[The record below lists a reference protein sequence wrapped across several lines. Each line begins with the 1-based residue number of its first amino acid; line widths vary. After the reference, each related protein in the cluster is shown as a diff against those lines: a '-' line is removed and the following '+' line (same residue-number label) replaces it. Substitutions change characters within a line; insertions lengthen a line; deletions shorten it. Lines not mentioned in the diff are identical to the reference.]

1 MNKKNRRG
9 VFKAIAA
16 CTLSA
21 AMLLSGGCGSRGG
34 QGGPGGP
41 NAQQGGTICVITKQH
56 LSFWDDVKK
65 GAEDAGEEF
74 GYDIVYS
81 EATNDNDYS
90 SQEAAI
96 YDAIKKKAKAIVIA
110 PNGKTELNKAFED
123 AEKAGIKIIN
133 INSRADY
140 EGVAS
145 FIRCS
150 DYESGSVAARNAI
163 TLMQVKD
170 PELAGLKN
178 IAIIPSTA
186 ATSEERVAGFIDSF
200 TSQASDAIAP
210 IDMTET
216 NEKKVKEARD
226 AKIDAYK
233 KGVIK
238 GAECS
243 KEGAAKE
250 EAMKILQ
257 NNQGNISVMFGT
269 NTNTTLGIC
278 EAIEELELENEVVVV
293 GFNSDEKELAYIKT
307 HVLDGTVIQN
317 PYMMGYVGVR
327 YAKRAI
333 TGDSVPSRMDTGA
346 VFVNAE
352 NINDD
357 FVQLMIY
364 PDGKPDAAENTTGGE
379 G

>member
-21 AMLLSGGCGSRGG
+21 AMLLSGGCGSRGRQVG
-34 QGGPGGP
+34 LGGP
-41 NAQQGGTICVITKQH
+41 NAQQGGTIFVITKQH
-56 LSFWDDVKK
+56 LSFWDDVRK

-96 YDAIKKKAKAIVIA
+96 YDAIKKKARAIVIA

-200 TSQASDAIAP
+200 TSQAADAIAP

-243 KEGAAKE
+243 KEGNAKE

-327 YAKRAI
+327 YAKRALN
-333 TGDSVPSRMDTGA
+333 GDSVPSRMDTGA
-346 VFVNAE
+346 VFVDAE

-357 FVQLMIY
+357 FIQLMIY
-364 PDGKPDAAENTTGGE
+364 PDGKPDVAENTTGGE

>member
-21 AMLLSGGCGSRGG
+21 AMLLSGGCGSKGS
-34 QGGPGGP
+34 QGGP

-133 INSRADY
+133 INSKADY

-163 TLMQVKD
+163 TLLQVKD

-210 IDMTET
+210 IDMAET

-333 TGDSVPSRMDTGA
+333 NGDSVPSRMDTGA

-357 FVQLMIY
+357 FVQLMI
-364 PDGKPDAAENTTGGE
+364 
-379 G
+379 

>member
-21 AMLLSGGCGSRGG
+21 AMLLSGGCGSKGS

-226 AKIDAYK
+226 AKIYAYK

>member
-9 VFKAIAA
+9 VFRAIAA

-21 AMLLSGGCGSRGG
+21 AMLLSGGCGSKGAQR
-34 QGGPGGP
+34 GPGGP
-41 NAQQGGTICVITKQH
+41 NAQQGGTIFVITKQS

-65 GAEDAGEEF
+65 GAADAGEEF
-74 GYDIVYS
+74 GYDIVFR
-81 EATNDNDYS
+81 EGTNDNDYS

-96 YDAIKKKAKAIVIA
+96 YDAVKKKAKAIVIA
-110 PNGKTELNKAFED
+110 PNGKTELNKAFEE
-123 AEKAGIKIIN
+123 AEKNGIKIIN

-163 TLMQVKD
+163 TLLQVKD
-170 PELAGLKN
+170 PELATLKN

-200 TSQASDAIAP
+200 TSQAADAIAP

-216 NEKKVKEARD
+216 NEKKVQDARS

-233 KGVIK
+233 KGVIQ
-238 GAECS
+238 
-243 KEGAAKE
+243 GAACSSESAAKDA
-250 EAMKILQ
+250 AMKILQ
-257 NNQGNISVMFGT
+257 SNRDSISVMFGT

-278 EAIEELELENEVVVV
+278 EAIEELELEKDITVI

-333 TGDSVPSRMDTGA
+333 NGDSVPSRMDTGA
-346 VFVNAE
+346 VFVDAE

-357 FVQLMIY
+357 FIQLMIY
-364 PDGKPDAAENTTGGE
+364 PDGKPDAAENTDGGE

>member
-21 AMLLSGGCGSRGG
+21 AMLLSGGCGRKGG
-34 QGGPGGP
+34 QVGPGGP

-163 TLMQVKD
+163 TLLKVKD

-216 NEKKVKEARD
+216 NEKKVQEARD
-226 AKIDAYK
+226 AKVDAYK

-333 TGDSVPSRMDTGA
+333 NGDSVPSRMDTGA

>member
-21 AMLLSGGCGSRGG
+21 AMLLSGGCGRKGG

-96 YDAIKKKAKAIVIA
+96 YDAINKKAKAIVIA

-163 TLMQVKD
+163 TLLKVKD

-226 AKIDAYK
+226 AKVDAYK

-333 TGDSVPSRMDTGA
+333 KGDSVPSRMDTGA